1 MDSTT
6 SIPDQ
11 GGPYEYYPLDTTGK
25 ALLPDEYEIV
35 VNMRS
40 GQAMLI
46 DWDMREVRA
55 ETHFSPI
62 ELPLVHLMLDK
73 WPSYMEYE
81 RCIRVLF
88 SSNHSHA
95 EQFIECIN
103 LARQMKNSAMLDVIL
118 QPLRTVLH
126 LCNEHLQVLGVTI
139 AAVYENG
146 YLLMKHKEKGTA
158 SADD

>member
-11 GGPYEYYPLDTTGK
+11 HGPYEYYPLETSGK
-25 ALLPDEYEIV
+25 ALLSHEHEIV
-35 VNMRS
+35 VNRQS

-46 DWDMREVRA
+46 DWEMREVRA
-55 ETHFSPI
+55 ETCFSPI
-62 ELPLVHLMLDK
+62 ELPLVHLLLDK
-73 WPSYMEYE
+73 WPSYVEYE

-88 SSNHSHA
+88 SSNHSRA
-95 EQFIECIN
+95 EQFIECIS

-146 YLLMKHKEKGTA
+146 YLLITSQEH
-158 SADD
+158 DQ